1 MSGQLL
7 DFIEE
12 TITLAA
18 VGVAPGVDGA
28 VTIGSLGD
36 GFARAKIY
44 EVVADSTSAN
54 FDVEIYESTSRTQV
68 NRIIQLIGINRHTNT
83 RFPEGAQYRDRDISV
98 LTPTTRAQFY
108 ARGINNGGGAVTIT
122 IRIKY
127 LLFTSQQ

>member
-7 DFIEE
+7 DLIEE

-18 VGVAPGVDGA
+18 VGVAPGVNGA
-28 VTIGSLGD
+28 VTIGSLRD

-44 EVVADSTSAN
+44 EMTADSASSN

-68 NRIIQLIGINRHTNT
+68 NRIIQLVGINQHTNA

-108 ARGINNGGGAVTIT
+108 ARGINNGGGSVTIT